1 MHAGIS
7 SKIQVSSII
16 YLQRQLNS
24 NHYSLSG
31 DLKYVLL
38 EYSRVRLYRHSFTAQ
53 YSIYSLDKSSYS
65 PLSLSGDVDIA
76 DRLQMARWSPSGHA
90 LAVVR
95 DNDLYYLPD
104 ISARPERLT
113 NSGRPGLIFNGI
125 ADWLYEGKDETI
137 FKDFIPHPDNRE
149 FDGESSFSNLSGIFN
164 AFYDS

>member
-1 MHAGIS
+1 MFLGQDDYKMRHLGSITNTVSITCSSIKNACTDVR

-38 EYSRVRLYRHSFTAQ
+38 EYSRFRLYRHSFTAQ

-76 DRLQMARWSPSGHA
+76 DRLQMASWSPSGHA

-95 DNDLYYLPD
+95 DNDLYYLSD
-104 ISARPERLT
+104 ISAPPERLT
-113 NSGRPGLIFNGI
+113 NSGRKGLIFNGI
-125 ADWLYEGKDETI
+125 ADWLYEGET
-137 FKDFIPHPDNRE
+137 K
-149 FDGESSFSNLSGIFN
+149 L
-164 AFYDS
+164 